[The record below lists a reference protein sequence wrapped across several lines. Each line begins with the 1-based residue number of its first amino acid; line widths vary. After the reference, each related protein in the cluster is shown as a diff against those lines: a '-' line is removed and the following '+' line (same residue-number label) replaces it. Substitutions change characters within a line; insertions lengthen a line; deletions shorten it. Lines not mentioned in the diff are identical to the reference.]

1 LEIEQGSEVFIP
13 KQLNQK
19 DLPHS
24 MRFYDPLIN
33 IVRVGMDDVRK
44 GFFFLKNKMQKETL
58 MK

>member
-1 LEIEQGSEVFIP
+1 
-13 KQLNQK
+13 
-19 DLPHS
+19 

-33 IVRVGMDDVRK
+33 IVRLGMDDVRK

>member
-1 LEIEQGSEVFIP
+1 LEIEQGAEVFIP

-33 IVRVGMDDVRK
+33 IVRAGMDDVRK
-44 GFFFLKNKMQKETL
+44 GFFFLKNKM
-58 MK
+58 